1 MKKTYLFGA
10 IAVALL
16 IGAGGYFAWSKL
28 SVDRARLTNAQLAA
42 EPFVGVTTDGKVIPD
57 LYPIAVTGVSTQAM
71 HDATAA
77 FIATLDDA
85 QKTKMLFDIDALEW
99 RRWSNVDDYTRSGVN
114 MSEMT
119 DAQVAAAWNMLDT
132 FLSDQG
138 MTEVRAAMQL
148 NATLGELVN
157 QKERFNEKLY
167 WFTMMGAPDAK
178 KPWGF
183 QLDGHHV
190 AFNFFVLGDQLSIT
204 PAFLGAEPP
213 VAPEGTTNAG
223 LSILQTKQNMG
234 LAFAQSLNAD
244 QLKKAVL
251 SSDKTKDDMVA
262 SAFTDNAV
270 MPYAGLNAKD
280 MTTEQKTALMGVI
293 GLYANDMEA
302 GHAALWLKNIN
313 DHLDETNFA
322 WIGKTDAEAV
332 FYYRIQSPVIL
343 IEFDHE
349 TPKPLAN
356 VKGYES
362 DVPTRR
368 HAHSIVRTPNGNDY
382 GKDWLRQH
390 LAESH

>member
-1 MKKTYLFGA
+1 MNKAKMFSALAVA
-10 IAVALL
+10 IAV
-16 IGAGGYFAWSKL
+16 IGGGYYAYKTTSI
-28 SVDRARLTNAQLAA
+28 DRARLTDAQLSA
-42 EPFVGVTTDGKVIPD
+42 EPFVGVTTDGKLVPD
-57 LYPIAVTGVSTQAM
+57 LFPVAATGVSTQAM
-71 HDATAA
+71 QDAASA

-85 QKTKMLFDIDALEW
+85 QKTKMLFAIDALEW
-99 RRWSNVDDYTRSGVN
+99 RKWSNVDDYTRVGVN
-114 MSEMT
+114 LSEMNE
-119 DAQVAAAWNMLDT
+119 AQTASAWTMLDA
-132 FLSDQG
+132 FLSSQG
-138 MTEVRAAMQL
+138 STEVRAAMQL

-157 QKERFNEKLY
+157 QKDRFNEKLY
-167 WFTMMGAPDAK
+167 WFTMMGTPDPK

-183 QLDGHHV
+183 QVDGHHV

-223 LSILQTKQNMG
+223 LSILQVKQDVG
-234 LAFAQSLNAD
+234 LAFAQSLSAE

-270 MPYAGLNAKD
+270 MQYVGLSAKD
-280 MTTEQKTALMGVI
+280 MTPEQKAALLDLI
-293 GLYANDMEA
+293 SKYANDMED
-302 GHAALWLKNIN
+302 GHAALWLKKISG
-313 DHLDETNFA
+313 HLDDTYFS
-322 WIGKTDAEAV
+322 WIGKTDTDAV
-332 FYYRIQSPVIL
+332 FYYRIHSPVIL

-362 DVPTRR
+362 DVPTRK
-368 HAHSIVRTPNGNDY
+368 HAHAITRTPNGNDY

-390 LAESH
+390 LAAEH